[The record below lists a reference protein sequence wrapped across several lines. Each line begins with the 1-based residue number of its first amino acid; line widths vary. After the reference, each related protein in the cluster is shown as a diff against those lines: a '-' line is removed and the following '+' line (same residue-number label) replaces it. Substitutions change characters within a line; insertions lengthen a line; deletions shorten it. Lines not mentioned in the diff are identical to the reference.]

1 MKLTK
6 QKNHEVGRFSVFY
19 RFFFQYCLLFVQHFL
34 HKYLSNCKRFLK
46 CISLKPLL
54 NLILLTDEKF
64 EKILLV
70 NERTNGYKKNS
81 F

>member
-6 QKNHEVGRFSVFY
+6 QKNHEVRVSVFY
-19 RFFFQYCLLFVQHFL
+19 RFFSILSFICPTLFT
-34 HKYLSNCKRFLK
+34 
-46 CISLKPLL
+46 LKPLL

-70 NERTNGYKKNS
+70 NEWLPEK
-81 F
+81 